1 MKTKKILA
9 MILAASMTMGLATNA
24 LAADPSG
31 STTGEGS
38 VEFVYNENVFQV
50 ELPTVPEGDD
60 TLDFKLDPQKVMDAT
75 KDESGI
81 TITGSP
87 SLVFTN
93 VAAGT
98 DGLLNT
104 EDDVISYSNTSDSY
118 KIINKSSFDVT
129 VTVDAAIVGEDAD
142 AKKAAVTGEDS
153 VEAKFVDTLTSSD
166 PTDAEIVLTLTDGTE
181 TDNIDGTTY
190 TAQITFDITAQA
202 NAYEVKYDGTKPEGE
217 QYSYDLKSDTDLTD
231 STFTDETAE
240 IKLTGECNDHTNWTK
255 LEEIK
260 PEVEVTWTVAPKDV
274 TDYDDRNTPAAP
286 AEAAPSLTTAS
297 EVALTGTEEGLTIT
311 VNFGAGDLAATEI
324 TKVTY
329 KNTGGS
335 ATNAVTKGFATIT
348 DNTVVLTK
356 DFTDT
361 VYGKGTSNT
370 TVITI
375 TLDDGTTLT
384 VNLTA
389 AASEG

>member
-153 VEAKFVDTLTSSD
+153 VEAKFVDTLTSSAD

-231 STFTDETAE
+231 PTFADETAE
-240 IKLTGECNDHTNWTK
+240 IKLTGECNNHTNWTK

-274 TDYDDRNTPAAP
+274 TDYDDRNTPADV
-286 AEAAPSLTTAS
+286 APSVAQDNYTA
-297 EVALTGTEEGLTIT
+297 VADQELVVKVNMGAGESAAESISSVVFQNVGVMDAPIDLGTFGSFSGDTIT
-311 VNFGAGDLAATEI
+311 FGT
-324 TKVTY
+324 TF
-329 KNTGGS
+329 
-335 ATNAVTKGFATIT
+335 TNAVVNDNLTSQITVTFNTGATVTFTIT
-348 DNTVVLTK
+348 K
-356 DFTDT
+356 
-361 VYGKGTSNT
+361 
-370 TVITI
+370 
-375 TLDDGTTLT
+375 
-384 VNLTA
+384 
-389 AASEG
+389 